1 MTVRLMDFNRIEL
14 YEAGAMLVTLLA
26 FPGDSADDEEQ
37 RSRVHA
43 SLCSSMLR
51 ATYEAAADWAI
62 SPQSVKPIYSFQTQR
77 DCKRNLQ
84 TLPRRLRD
92 RMVAARMAY
101 PFLKEAETGETPELP
116 AGIKRLS
123 LNQMAELVL
132 SDIGHADPENVE
144 TRIWRPSRSVIHL
157 ASSVHGYL
165 HLAAPAA
172 ESEGIM
178 PLMTSRIVIEYII
191 RNAEYCESLVAK
203 SPRLGIDAGQLIKI
217 RLA

>member
-1 MTVRLMDFNRIEL
+1 
-14 YEAGAMLVTLLA
+14 
-26 FPGDSADDEEQ
+26 
-37 RSRVHA
+37 
-43 SLCSSMLR
+43 MLR
-51 ATYEAAADWAI
+51 ATYEAAADWAV

-157 ASSVHGYL
+157 ARSMRERSTSEKRRCYCSRFDCGD
-165 HLAAPAA
+165 AGWAGGIDPAA
-172 ESEGIM
+172 
-178 PLMTSRIVIEYII
+178 
-191 RNAEYCESLVAK
+191 
-203 SPRLGIDAGQLIKI
+203 AGSVVCVG
-217 RLA
+217 